1 MTAPGGV
8 GLYSIGVRGMEVPQL
23 LEWAA
28 EQGVPFVHLRGGPR
42 GFDLAR
48 QTPDVLAHW
57 RRAAQQWV
65 PVTGVT
71 ADLDLT
77 DLFALAAPER
87 ARARAELERL
97 AAAADA
103 LGAGWVRL
111 LGRTVPKGPLLKA
124 MLGSRL
130 PQARLPLLVELH
142 HPGWLAPETLGALEE
157 MLGRWPQLRLLADT
171 TQLAAARPAANGD
184 ADAALERVL
193 HFTRV
198 LHLSD
203 DGTGLDAAGR
213 NLVAA
218 RARRRIADGQHMEV
232 AVEWTGQP
240 RTPQACLSRYRDACR
255 EWPQRVGPPPCRP

>member
-1 MTAPGGV
+1 MP
-8 GLYSIGVRGMEVPQL
+8 EL

-42 GFDLAR
+42 GCDVAR
-48 QTPDVLAHW
+48 QAPDVLARW
-57 RRAAQQWV
+57 RRAAQRWV

-87 ARARAELERL
+87 ERARAELECL

-111 LGRTVPKGPLLKA
+111 LGRTVPKGPLLEA

-142 HPGWLAPETLGALEE
+142 HPGWLAAEAVDALEE
-157 MLGRWPQLRLLADT
+157 MLKRWPHLRLLADT
-171 TQLAAARPAANGD
+171 TQLAAARSAASGD
-184 ADAALERVL
+184 ADTALERVL

-218 RARRRIADGQHMEV
+218 RALRRIADGQHMEV

-240 RTPQACLSRYRDACR
+240 RTPQACLSRYLDACR
-255 EWPQRVGPPPCRP
+255 EWAQRVGPPLGRP